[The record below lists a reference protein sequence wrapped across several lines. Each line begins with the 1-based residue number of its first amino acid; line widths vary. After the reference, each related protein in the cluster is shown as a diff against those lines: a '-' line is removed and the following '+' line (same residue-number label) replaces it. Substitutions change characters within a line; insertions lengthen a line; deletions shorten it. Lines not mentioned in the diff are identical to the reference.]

1 MKKFV
6 LMVAMVVSCVC
17 MAQNSHAQ
25 TGRDGNTDIDMLS
38 MKNFYAIDIVD
49 VDLAAQE
56 AIYNAYEN
64 CLIKE
69 VYKSNGSG
77 SPIQYKVSLE
87 TTDQRNLVVAF
98 DESGHVLKVM
108 LEDEYWRLVR
118 KTDLSAT
125 FLLKAKVILLYLPFE
140 TGFPV
145 LLTGQE

>member
-108 LEDEYWRLVR
+108 PEDEYLVR

-125 FLLKAKVILLYLPFE
+125 FLLKEKVILLYLPFE

-145 LLTGQE
+145 LLTGQG

>member
-49 VDLAAQE
+49 VEDLAAQE

-108 LEDEYWRLVR
+108 PEDEYLAVR
-118 KTDLSAT
+118 K
-125 FLLKAKVILLYLPFE
+125 KN
-140 TGFPV
+140 
-145 LLTGQE
+145 

>member
-38 MKNFYAIDIVD
+38 MKNFYAIDI
-49 VDLAAQE
+49 DLAAQE

-108 LEDEYWRLVR
+108 LEDEYLAAR
-118 KTDLSAT
+118 K
-125 FLLKAKVILLYLPFE
+125 KN
-140 TGFPV
+140 
-145 LLTGQE
+145 

>member
-108 LEDEYWRLVR
+108 PEDEYLAARK

-125 FLLKAKVILLYLPFE
+125 FLLKEKVILLYLPFE

-145 LLTGQE
+145 LLTGQG

>member
-1 MKKFV
+1 MFKILGYEEVCIDGGYGGFV
-6 LMVAMVVSCVC
+6 CLYGSKQSC
-17 MAQNSHAQ
+17 ADW
-25 TGRDGNTDIDMLS
+25 TGWEYGYRYVEYE
-38 MKNFYAIDIVD
+38 NFYAIDIVD

-108 LEDEYWRLVR
+108 PEDEYLAAR
-118 KTDLSAT
+118 K
-125 FLLKAKVILLYLPFE
+125 KN
-140 TGFPV
+140 
-145 LLTGQE
+145 

>member
-64 CLIKE
+64 CLIKRCTSRM
-69 VYKSNGSG
+69 VAVALSS
-77 SPIQYKVSLE
+77 ISLSR
-87 TTDQRNLVVAF
+87 D
-98 DESGHVLKVM
+98 D
-108 LEDEYWRLVR
+108 
-118 KTDLSAT
+118 
-125 FLLKAKVILLYLPFE
+125 
-140 TGFPV
+140 
-145 LLTGQE
+145 

>member
-1 MKKFV
+1 MRR
-6 LMVAMVVSCVC
+6 L
-17 MAQNSHAQ
+17 
-25 TGRDGNTDIDMLS
+25 DGMGSTDIDMLS

-108 LEDEYWRLVR
+108 LEDEYLAAR
-118 KTDLSAT
+118 K
-125 FLLKAKVILLYLPFE
+125 KN
-140 TGFPV
+140 
-145 LLTGQE
+145 

>member
-69 VYKSNGSG
+69 VYKSAALSSIRSLSRRLTSG
-77 SPIQYKVSLE
+77 IWLSLS
-87 TTDQRNLVVAF
+87 T
-98 DESGHVLKVM
+98 
-108 LEDEYWRLVR
+108 
-118 KTDLSAT
+118 
-125 FLLKAKVILLYLPFE
+125 KAAMY
-140 TGFPV
+140 
-145 LLTGQE
+145 

>member
-1 MKKFV
+1 
-6 LMVAMVVSCVC
+6 
-17 MAQNSHAQ
+17 
-25 TGRDGNTDIDMLS
+25 

-87 TTDQRNLVVAF
+87 TTDQRNLVGRFRRKRPCA
-98 DESGHVLKVM
+98 ESHAG
-108 LEDEYWRLVR
+108 RRISGGSIR
-118 KTDLSAT
+118 KL
-125 FLLKAKVILLYLPFE
+125 ICLPLFS
-140 TGFPV
+140 
-145 LLTGQE
+145 

>member
-56 AIYNAYEN
+56 AIYNASRMVAAALSSIRSLSRR
-64 CLIKE
+64 LI
-69 VYKSNGSG
+69 SG
-77 SPIQYKVSLE
+77 IWLSLS
-87 TTDQRNLVVAF
+87 T
-98 DESGHVLKVM
+98 
-108 LEDEYWRLVR
+108 
-118 KTDLSAT
+118 
-125 FLLKAKVILLYLPFE
+125 KAAMC
-140 TGFPV
+140 
-145 LLTGQE
+145 

>member
-49 VDLAAQE
+49 VE

-108 LEDEYWRLVR
+108 LEDEYLAAR
-118 KTDLSAT
+118 K
-125 FLLKAKVILLYLPFE
+125 KN
-140 TGFPV
+140 
-145 LLTGQE
+145 

>member
-108 LEDEYWRLVR
+108 LEDEYLAARK
-118 KTDLSAT
+118 KTDLSAY
-125 FLLKAKVILLYLPFE
+125 FLLKAKVILLYLPF
-140 TGFPV
+140 
-145 LLTGQE
+145 

>member
-108 LEDEYWRLVR
+108 PEDEYLAAR
-118 KTDLSAT
+118 KKNRFVCHFSLERKSNIIIFA
-125 FLLKAKVILLYLPFE
+125 L
-140 TGFPV
+140 
-145 LLTGQE
+145 

>member
-1 MKKFV
+1 MFKILGYEEVCIDGGYGGFV
-6 LMVAMVVSCVC
+6 CLYGS
-17 MAQNSHAQ
+17 NSHAQ

-108 LEDEYWRLVR
+108 PEDEYLAAR
-118 KTDLSAT
+118 K
-125 FLLKAKVILLYLPFE
+125 KN
-140 TGFPV
+140 
-145 LLTGQE
+145 

>member
-25 TGRDGNTDIDMLS
+25 TGRDGNTDIDMMS

-108 LEDEYWRLVR
+108 PEDEYLAAR
-118 KTDLSAT
+118 K
-125 FLLKAKVILLYLPFE
+125 KN
-140 TGFPV
+140 
-145 LLTGQE
+145 

>member
-56 AIYNAYEN
+56 AIYDAYEN

-77 SPIQYKVSLE
+77 SPYPSIRSLS
-87 TTDQRNLVVAF
+87 RRLI
-98 DESGHVLKVM
+98 SGI
-108 LEDEYWRLVR
+108 W
-118 KTDLSAT
+118 LSLST
-125 FLLKAKVILLYLPFE
+125 KAAMC
-140 TGFPV
+140 
-145 LLTGQE
+145 